1 MVLEVTPESPSDSKQ
16 VNQST
21 LREINPEYLEG
32 LMMLTFQYF
41 GHLMQMVD
49 SLGKS
54 LMMGK
59 IESRGEEGIRG

>member
-1 MVLEVTPESPSDSKQ
+1 MVLEVTPESPSDSKE

-32 LMMLTFQYF
+32 LMLTFQYF